1 MKILLIGDIF
11 AKPGR
16 KTVAEIL
23 PKLKSDEAIDL
34 VIANV
39 ENLHHGKGV
48 SDSKAQ
54 ELLNCGVDFMTGGN
68 HIWKIQDIY
77 EHMNKTEYPLI
88 RPANYPK
95 EAPGS
100 GMKLIRLKEGKSQVV
115 WADREGGDFSKDL
128 FEDKKSKLIL
138 VINLM
143 GRVFMPGQVD
153 DPLRTADRLIKE
165 ANELGLEL
173 GKNLQAIIVDMHA
186 ETTSEKLALAYYL
199 DGRVSAV
206 YGTHTHV
213 PTADQRVLPK
223 GTAYQ
228 SDVGMTGVLNSMIG
242 LQKEGIIQGMLT
254 QMPTKHEVE
263 EIGETYFNAL
273 LVNIDEQTGL
283 AVKVERIQ
291 KFLN

>member
-100 GMKLIRLKEGKSQVV
+100 GMKLIRLKERKSQVV
-115 WADREGGDFSKDL
+115 WADRVGGDLSKDL

-153 DPLRTADRLIKE
+153 DPLRTADRLIQE

-263 EIGETYFNAL
+263 EMGETYFNAL
-273 LVNIDEQTGL
+273 RVDIDDQTGL